1 MSSIELGMYQGPRIS
16 QQLNLAPQLLQ
27 WLRLLQVPSTELSTL
42 VQAELEANPALEID
56 EGFDVEP
63 DFAMP
68 DEAPGED
75 PCDACDGLEDGQ
87 LDARFEALAEIDDE
101 WREDFVQTQKA
112 QKASND
118 DDQQRHQY
126 IMDSITASDSLQ
138 EHLLK
143 QLTITDLQGRDIELA
158 EVFIGS
164 LDARGYLTVSLDEVS
179 EMMACT
185 KDEAIMVLGVVQQLD
200 PPGVAARD
208 LRECLLLQLSEEK
221 KDHRLAIRIVA
232 EYLDWVGRNEL
243 DALADAL
250 HVTREEIDTALKL
263 VRTLNP
269 EPGLRFQAQPVEYI
283 TPDVFITREE
293 DGSYRVELNEDNL
306 PRLRIS
312 PLCRQLMNRKNK
324 INARDLTYLRRKFR
338 RATFL
343 IQGITQ
349 RQDTL
354 RKVTLE
360 MMRVQRDF
368 FDSDEGVMK
377 PLTMGK
383 VAGIIGVHETTVSR
397 ALANKYVMTPRG
409 LFELKHFFRSGYRCS
424 DGSALTPESVKEV
437 IERMIADENEK
448 KPLTDLQIAQLLREE
463 KGLKLARRTVAK
475 YRDELGIPASKVRAA

>member
-1 MSSIELGMYQGPRIS
+1 
-16 QQLNLAPQLLQ
+16 
-27 WLRLLQVPSTELSTL
+27 
-42 VQAELEANPALEID
+42 
-56 EGFDVEP
+56 
-63 DFAMP
+63 
-68 DEAPGED
+68 
-75 PCDACDGLEDGQ
+75 
-87 LDARFEALAEIDDE
+87 
-101 WREDFVQTQKA
+101 
-112 QKASND
+112 
-118 DDQQRHQY
+118 
-126 IMDSITASDSLQ
+126 
-138 EHLLK
+138 
-143 QLTITDLQGRDIELA
+143 
-158 EVFIGS
+158 
-164 LDARGYLTVSLDEVS
+164 
-179 EMMACT
+179 
-185 KDEAIMVLGVVQQLD
+185 
-200 PPGVAARD
+200 
-208 LRECLLLQLSEEK
+208 
-221 KDHRLAIRIVA
+221 
-232 EYLDWVGRNEL
+232 
-243 DALADAL
+243 
-250 HVTREEIDTALKL
+250 
-263 VRTLNP
+263 
-269 EPGLRFQAQPVEYI
+269 
-283 TPDVFITREE
+283 
-293 DGSYRVELNEDNL
+293 
-306 PRLRIS
+306 
-312 PLCRQLMNRKNK
+312 MNRKNK